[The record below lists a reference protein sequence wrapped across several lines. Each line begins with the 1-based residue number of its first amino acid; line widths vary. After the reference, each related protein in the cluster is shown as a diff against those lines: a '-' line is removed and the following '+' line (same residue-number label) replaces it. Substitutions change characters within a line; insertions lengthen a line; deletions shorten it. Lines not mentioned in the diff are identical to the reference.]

1 MPRPLLYDLD
11 SVDLTQVQISGE
23 AIREVIPQ
31 RYEFE
36 QLDAIT
42 YFNPEEEI
50 AIGVRALDK
59 EEFWTRGHMPGRPVF
74 PGVLM
79 LEAAAQLCSFYTC
92 SVEGTDRVFGFGGAD
107 DVRFRRILSPGDTLL
122 LLAKPERI
130 SSRRS
135 LFLTQGV
142 VDGQLAFEAS
152 ILGIALP
159 PVAQEVKNGGEAGI

>member
-1 MPRPLLYDLD
+1 MPRPLLYDIN
-11 SVDLTQVQISGE
+11 SIDLARVQISGE
-23 AIREVIPQ
+23 AIRKVIPQ
-31 RYEFE
+31 RFEFE
-36 QLDAIT
+36 QLDSIA
-42 YFNPEEEI
+42 YFNPAEEI

-59 EEFWTRGHMPGRPVF
+59 DEFWTRGHMPGRPVF

-92 SVEGTDRVFGFGGAD
+92 SVEGTERVFGFGGAD
-107 DVRFRRILSPGDTLL
+107 DVRFRRMLVPGDTLH

-130 SSRRS
+130 STRRS

-142 VDGQLAFEAS
+142 VDGRLAFEAS

-159 PVAQEVKNGGEAGI
+159 PVAQETKNGGEAGI

>member
-1 MPRPLLYDLD
+1 MPRPLLYDID
-11 SVDLTQVQISGE
+11 SVDLAPVQISGE

-36 QLDAIT
+36 QLDAIA
-42 YFNPEEEI
+42 YFNPDEEI

-59 EEFWTRGHMPGRPVF
+59 DEFWTRGHMPGRPVF

-92 SVEGTDRVFGFGGAD
+92 SVEGTGRIFGFGGAN
-107 DVRFRRILSPGDTLL
+107 DVRFRRILSPGDTLH

-159 PVAQEVKNGGEAGI
+159 PAAQEAKNGGEAGI